1 MKKAIVSGLI
11 IFCLFLLQ
19 STLFALFSIGGIRPN
34 LLIIAVAALGFLGGK
49 RTGIYSGFF
58 AGLLIDIS
66 FRSVYGMNALLYM
79 YVGYIC
85 GLFKKVL
92 FPKDIKLPLLFIT
105 GSDFVYNILFYFFQF
120 LFRGKF
126 NFGYYVKS
134 IILPEIV
141 YTAIMAC
148 ILYPFIHYIMKRIE
162 VPEKKGE
169 ETIV

>member
-1 MKKAIVSGLI
+1 
-11 IFCLFLLQ
+11 
-19 STLFALFSIGGIRPN
+19 
-34 LLIIAVAALGFLGGK
+34 
-49 RTGIYSGFF
+49 
-58 AGLLIDIS
+58 
-66 FRSVYGMNALLYM
+66 MNALLYM